1 MLAGQFTPGPD
12 FILILK
18 IALND
23 GKRAGAFASLGI
35 SIGLLIHCSIAMA
48 GLALFLDT
56 STQLGKIIKLLG
68 SIYLI
73 YLALN
78 LWRSKK
84 QNFLSKKNIPE
95 NSGSNRNDSLAFY
108 QGFLTNILNPKV
120 IVFISAILSGF
131 ISSESNINEKLIYGS
146 IIVVQGGF
154 FWFLFSSLL
163 QIKVIKALFVN
174 HQRFFNSLFAILLV
188 LVAISANI

>member
-73 YLALN
+73 YLAVN

-84 QNFLSKKNIPE
+84 QNFLSKKDIPE